1 MTPVQSGDLSYISSS
16 TECGRSSYIA
26 TRFAVLIFGCVA
38 ETIYV
43 AIYSFCLP
51 HDIWCAVHTFVIVCI
66 AHLIWCVMHTIF
78 GVENTL
84 CTVCYYIA
92 FCPRLAFTHVN
103 MYNIDTIQ
111 LQSSHEQYSKC
122 VVLLSNV
129 FVRYFV
135 ADIQSDCH
143 AAPPETHA

>member
-1 MTPVQSGDLSYISSS
+1 M
-16 TECGRSSYIA
+16 
-26 TRFAVLIFGCVA
+26 
-38 ETIYV
+38 
-43 AIYSFCLP
+43 
-51 HDIWCAVHTFVIVCI
+51 VCI
-66 AHLIWCVMHTIF
+66 AHLTWCVMHTIF

-92 FCPRLAFTHVN
+92 FYPWLAFTHVN
-103 MYNIDTIQ
+103 LYNIDTIQ

-143 AAPPETHA
+143 AAPPETYA

>member
-1 MTPVQSGDLSYISSS
+1 
-16 TECGRSSYIA
+16 
-26 TRFAVLIFGCVA
+26 
-38 ETIYV
+38 
-43 AIYSFCLP
+43 
-51 HDIWCAVHTFVIVCI
+51 
-66 AHLIWCVMHTIF
+66 MHTIF

-84 CTVCYYIA
+84 YTVCYYIA
-92 FCPRLAFTHVN
+92 FYPGLAFTHVN
-103 MYNIDTIQ
+103 LYNIDTIQ

-143 AAPPETHA
+143 AAPPETYA

>member
-1 MTPVQSGDLSYISSS
+1 M
-16 TECGRSSYIA
+16 
-26 TRFAVLIFGCVA
+26 
-38 ETIYV
+38 
-43 AIYSFCLP
+43 
-51 HDIWCAVHTFVIVCI
+51 VCI
-66 AHLIWCVMHTIF
+66 AHLIWYVMHTIF

-92 FCPRLAFTHVN
+92 FCPGLAFTHVN
-103 MYNIDTIQ
+103 IYNIDTIQ

-135 ADIQSDCH
+135 ADIQSDFH
-143 AAPPETHA
+143 AAPPETYA